1 MGVKTMTYFIIIYLV
16 IGFLFGI
23 LSVLSTIKNYK
34 WSNLDVFIMFL
45 NTILAWPTMLLWIL
59 TNKKS

>member
-16 IGFLFGI
+16 IGCPFGI
-23 LSVLSTIKNYK
+23 LSILSTIKDYK
-34 WSNLDVFIMFL
+34 RSNLDVFIMFL
-45 NTILAWPTMLLWIL
+45 NTILAWPAMLIWIL